1 MGGNCFQVRRAFTKS
16 ISNKLSGIPAI
27 ETVPGTMLRLSNST
41 GFFLA
46 GIIFLRRFDDMAW
59 PVGGTCAAVISH
71 PTEKQKHSIRI
82 FPINNWLFDLVKHLF
97 KRGYFAE
104 SIEK

>member
-1 MGGNCFQVRRAFTKS
+1 
-16 ISNKLSGIPAI
+16 
-27 ETVPGTMLRLSNST
+27 
-41 GFFLA
+41 
-46 GIIFLRRFDDMAW
+46 MAW

-104 SIEK
+104 SIEKTFGLVTGLIFTLLSSYQQTV